1 MRYARS
7 VYNIAMIKSFNHKGL
22 ERFFTKGSK
31 AGIQANHAAKL
42 RMQLT
47 ALHTAV
53 DIDDMRLLGGD
64 YILSQVEEKI
74 HGQYGL
80 METGAS
86 PLFLKMAMPIL

>member
-1 MRYARS
+1 
-7 VYNIAMIKSFNHKGL
+7 MIKSFNHKGL

-53 DIDDMRLLGGD
+53 DIDDMRLPGWRLHPLSGSRKNTWSIWVNGNWRVTFIFENGNAYIVNYED
-64 YILSQVEEKI
+64 Y
-74 HGQYGL
+74 H
-80 METGAS
+80 
-86 PLFLKMAMPIL
+86 

>member
-1 MRYARS
+1 
-7 VYNIAMIKSFNHKGL
+7 MIKSFAHKGL

-53 DIDDMRLLGGD
+53 DIDDMRLPGWRLHGLTGRQKNTWSIWVNGNWRVTFVFENGNAYIVNYED
-64 YILSQVEEKI
+64 Y
-74 HGQYGL
+74 H
-80 METGAS
+80 
-86 PLFLKMAMPIL
+86 